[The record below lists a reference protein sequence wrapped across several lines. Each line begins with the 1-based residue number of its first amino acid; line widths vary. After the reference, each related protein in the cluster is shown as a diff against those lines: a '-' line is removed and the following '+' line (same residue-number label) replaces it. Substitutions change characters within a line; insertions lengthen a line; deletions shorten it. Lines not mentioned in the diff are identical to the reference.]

1 MPRPPASSS
10 PFWKFWE
17 VGTRFNV
24 IAYRLT
30 GGKIGGSFMGAPI
43 LLLHHVGARS
53 GQERVA
59 PLLYLTDGDDLVV
72 VASKGGTDRHP
83 AWYHNLHAHPDTLVE
98 VGRERRPVHA
108 RVPEGAERERLWN
121 RVVEMY
127 KTYESYQRYA
137 GDRQIP
143 LVVLERIPAARG

>member
-1 MPRPPASSS
+1 
-10 PFWKFWE
+10 
-17 VGTRFNV
+17 
-24 IAYRLT
+24 
-30 GGKIGGSFMGAPI
+30 
-43 LLLHHVGARS
+43 
-53 GQERVA
+53 VA

-83 AWYHNLHAHPDTLVE
+83 AWYHNLRAHPDTLVE